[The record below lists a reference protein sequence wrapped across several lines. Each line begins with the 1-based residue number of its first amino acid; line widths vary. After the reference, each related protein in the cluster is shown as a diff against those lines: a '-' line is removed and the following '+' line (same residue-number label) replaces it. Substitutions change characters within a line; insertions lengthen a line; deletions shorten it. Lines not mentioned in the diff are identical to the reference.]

1 MSKYTEKTSNKLL
14 RKDLISIV
22 LSQQTEIDAA
32 NSGVM
37 DQILEFNENYE
48 KLQSRL
54 NVAKR
59 VNSVLHG
66 VWALELMGVPHNVS
80 DGNLEKK
87 NIKNIWKGWFLY

>member
-66 VWALELMGVPHNVS
+66 V
-80 DGNLEKK
+80 
-87 NIKNIWKGWFLY
+87 